1 MNMSRDTRLSTAI
14 HTLMVL
20 FGAQGKLTQSDYI
33 ASSVNTN
40 PVIIRRLL
48 GMLKE
53 AGIIEVVAGKNGGSR
68 LLKSAGDITVW
79 DVFIAVQNT
88 DLFFKNSN
96 EPNKKCPIGQK
107 INSCLNDFYEE
118 VHETIEGK
126 LKSETI
132 LSLYEDRV
140 NI

>member
-1 MNMSRDTRLSTAI
+1 MSRDTRLSTAI
-14 HTLMVL
+14 HILMVL
-20 FGAQGKLTQSDYI
+20 FGAKDKLTQSDYI
-33 ASSVNTN
+33 AGSVNTN

-53 AGIIEVVAGKNGGSR
+53 AGIIEVVAGKNGGSK
-68 LLKSAGDITVW
+68 LLKSAEDITVW

-88 DLFFKNSN
+88 DLFFQNSN
-96 EPNKKCPIGQK
+96 EPNKKCPVGQK
-107 INSCLNDFYEE
+107 INLCLNDFYAE

-132 LSLYEDRV
+132 LSLYNDRV
-140 NI
+140 SI